1 MMQVGHGG
9 SLSRRA
15 VTAEMPLGSG
25 RVEKGDWFG
34 WESLTVAQ
42 SAVLWCQC
50 GATVDQFAIL
60 LLRGGGDQGVVNV
73 GVVDGGRGSTE

>member
-34 WESLTVAQ
+34 WESLTVA
-42 SAVLWCQC
+42 
-50 GATVDQFAIL
+50 
-60 LLRGGGDQGVVNV
+60 
-73 GVVDGGRGSTE
+73 